1 MLAGADGT
9 VYEIIIRT
17 IKTISGVIFL
27 NHHQNPEKHKTR
39 KFIMKELGHAF
50 LAAVIFLSGFGLGSG
65 RIILNSDQLFQKTV
79 QKDLPADLDYA
90 SVEDVYDALRKD
102 FDGQLDNKKL
112 LDGLKVGL
120 ANASGDP
127 YTEYLNA
134 EQAKEFDNQ
143 LNGTFVG
150 IGAELSKDEQGN
162 IVIISPISGF
172 PAEKAGLKPKDII
185 IEINDKPA
193 TGIGVSEAV
202 KQIRGEENTKVKL
215 KVVRDKAKELTF
227 EITRVKIVI
236 PSVTSKVLDGNIGYI
251 KIARYAED
259 TVELTTKFAQ
269 ELKDKNVK
277 GIILDV
283 RNDPGGLLDASV
295 KVSSLWLNP
304 GDMILEEKRDTLVVK
319 RYKAVG
325 EPILRGIPTV
335 VLINEGS
342 ASASEI
348 TAGALRD
355 NKAAKLIGVKTY
367 GKGSVQQLE
376 KFGDGSVLKV
386 TIARW
391 YTPAGV
397 NINKEGI
404 KPDTEV
410 KLDEEKFKA
419 GTDNQLGEALKVL
432 R

>member
-1 MLAGADGT
+1 MS
-9 VYEIIIRT
+9 YQ
-17 IKTISGVIFL
+17 KNS
-27 NHHQNPEKHKTR
+27 EKSKVR
-39 KFIMKELGHAF
+39 KFILKELGHAF

-65 RIILNSDQLFQKTV
+65 RIILSSDQLFRKSV
-79 QKDLPADLDYA
+79 QKDLPANLDYF
-90 SVEDVYDALRKD
+90 SVEDVYDTLRKD
-102 FDGQLDNKKL
+102 FDGELDHKKL
-112 LDGLKVGL
+112 LDGLKEGL
-120 ANASGDP
+120 ASSTGDP
-127 YTEYLNA
+127 YTEYMTA
-134 EQAKEFDNQ
+134 EEAKDFDSQ

-150 IGAELSKDEQGN
+150 IGAELSRDEQGN

-185 IEINDKPA
+185 VEINGKSA

-215 KVVRDKAKELTF
+215 KIVRDKAKEITF
-227 EITRVKIVI
+227 EITRTKITI
-236 PSVTSKVLDGNIGYI
+236 PSVTSKIIDGNIGYI
-251 KIARYAED
+251 KIARYSED
-259 TVELTTKFAQ
+259 TVELATKAAQ
-269 ELKDKNVK
+269 EFKSKNVK
-277 GIILDV
+277 GVILDV

-295 KVSSLWLNP
+295 KVSSLWLKP
-304 GDMILEEKRDTLVVK
+304 GTMILQEKRDTLVIK
-319 RYKAVG
+319 NYKAVG
-325 EPILRGIPTV
+325 EPILLGVPTA

-348 TAGALRD
+348 TAGALHD
-355 NKAAKLIGVKTY
+355 NKAAKLIGVKSY

-391 YTPAGV
+391 YTPAGI

-404 KPDTEV
+404 KPDTEI
-410 KLDEEKFKA
+410 KLDEEKFKTGA
-419 GTDNQLGEALKVL
+419 DNQLEAAQKAL

>member
-1 MLAGADGT
+1 M
-9 VYEIIIRT
+9 
-17 IKTISGVIFL
+17 K
-27 NHHQNPEKHKTR
+27 HHQNLEKHKSR

-90 SVEDVYDALRKD
+90 GVEDVYDALRKD

-120 ANASGDP
+120 ANATGDP

-143 LNGTFVG
+143 LNGIFVG

-215 KVVRDKAKELTF
+215 KVIRDKAKELTF

-236 PSVTSKVLDGNIGYI
+236 PSVTSKVLDGNVGYI

-277 GIILDV
+277 GVILDV

-376 KFGDGSVLKV
+376 KFSDGSVLKV

-419 GTDNQLGEALKVL
+419 GTDNQLEEALKVL

>member
-1 MLAGADGT
+1 M
-9 VYEIIIRT
+9 
-17 IKTISGVIFL
+17 K
-27 NHHQNPEKHKTR
+27 HHQNLEKHKTR

-120 ANASGDP
+120 ANATGDP

-143 LNGTFVG
+143 LNGTFIG
-150 IGAELSKDEQGN
+150 IGAELSRDEQGN

-185 IEINDKPA
+185 IEINDKSA

-215 KVVRDKAKELTF
+215 KVIRDKAKELTF

-236 PSVTSKVLDGNIGYI
+236 PSVTSKVLDGNVGYI

-277 GIILDV
+277 GVILDV

-419 GTDNQLGEALKVL
+419 GTDNQLEEALKVL

>member
-1 MLAGADGT
+1 M
-9 VYEIIIRT
+9 R
-17 IKTISGVIFL
+17 
-27 NHHQNPEKHKTR
+27 HHKNPEKSNTR
-39 KFIMKELGHAF
+39 KFILRELGHAF

-65 RIILNSDQLFQKTV
+65 RIILNSDQLFRKTV
-79 QKDLPADLDYA
+79 QKDLPANLDYS
-90 SVEDVYDALRKD
+90 SVEDVYDTLRKD

-112 LDGLKVGL
+112 LDGLKEGL
-120 ANASGDP
+120 ANATGDP
-127 YTEYLNA
+127 YTEYMNA
-134 EQAKEFDNQ
+134 EEAKDFDSQ

-185 IEINDKPA
+185 IEINDKSA

-215 KVVRDKAKELTF
+215 KVIRDKAKELTF

-236 PSVTSKVLDGNIGYI
+236 PSVTSKILEGNIGYI
-251 KIARYAED
+251 KIARYSED
-259 TVELTTKFAQ
+259 TVELATKFAQ
-269 ELKDKNVK
+269 DFKDKNVK
-277 GIILDV
+277 GVILDV

-304 GDMILEEKRDTLVVK
+304 GDMILEEKRDTLVIK

-348 TAGALRD
+348 TAGALHD
-355 NKAAKLIGVKTY
+355 NKAAKLIGVKSY

-376 KFGDGSVLKV
+376 KFADGSVLKV

-391 YTPAGV
+391 YTPAGI

-419 GTDNQLGEALKVL
+419 GIDNQLEEALKVL